1 MRHRLSAR
9 HKLLM
14 WILCRIHCMAWRF
27 VSFVTFHLY
36 MATFQNTFI
45 PPVRRKLPARSKL
58 LQSQARP
65 HRVPHRAP
73 IELVCS
79 ELEVDFASYSRCSC
93 SCWLCSLAE
102 TSVPSAGAACFLW
115 VSGDAQRAKKSS
127 TWLWHCCERSVAQGS
142 MRRCFHGFASSSL

>member
-1 MRHRLSAR
+1 
-9 HKLLM
+9 
-14 WILCRIHCMAWRF
+14 MAWRF

-45 PPVRRKLPARSKL
+45 PPVRRKLPARGKL

-115 VSGDAQRAKKSS
+115 VSGDAQTREKK
-127 TWLWHCCERSVAQGS
+127 LDLAVA
-142 MRRCFHGFASSSL
+142 LL

>member
-1 MRHRLSAR
+1 
-9 HKLLM
+9 
-14 WILCRIHCMAWRF
+14 MAWRF

-45 PPVRRKLPARSKL
+45 RPVRRKLPARGKL

-79 ELEVDFASYSRCSC
+79 EPEVDFASYSRCSC

-102 TSVPSAGAACFLW
+102 TSMPSAGAACFLC
-115 VSGDAQRAKKSS
+115 VSGDAQRAKKARPGCGTAVIGQLRKAACAAVATVSLHLPYDLLRDWLPLFSS
-127 TWLWHCCERSVAQGS
+127 
-142 MRRCFHGFASSSL
+142 